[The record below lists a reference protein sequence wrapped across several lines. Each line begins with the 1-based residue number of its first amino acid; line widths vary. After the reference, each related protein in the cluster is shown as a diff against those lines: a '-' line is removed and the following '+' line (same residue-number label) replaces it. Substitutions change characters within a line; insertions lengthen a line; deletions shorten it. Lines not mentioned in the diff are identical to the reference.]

1 MFRAFVDLIL
11 RLGEGLQMGH
21 YDRIQE
27 QLEKRHNWETLHP
40 VKTTVSRFW
49 RETFSIL
56 LRFIRKRLNALRCFI
71 QRGRKG
77 YSKSD
82 LTAAD
87 QYLAAIIESMLL
99 SIADSPPS
107 FPPTET
113 PSDFTKKLLMLANAF
128 NRYHSLN
135 ATYYSRR
142 KALDSLSNRL
152 TFEQLTEERE
162 KLVEWEQKER
172 VELYA
177 KMQELFSPSVFP
189 YLWK

>member
-1 MFRAFVDLIL
+1 MLRTIVDLIL
-11 RLGEGLQMGH
+11 RLGEGLQMGY

-27 QLEKRHNWETLHP
+27 QLEQRRNWELLHP
-40 VKTTVSRFW
+40 VKTTISRFW
-49 RETFSIL
+49 RETFNNL
-56 LRFIRKRLNALRCFI
+56 LRFIRKRLNALHSFI

-87 QYLAAIIESMLL
+87 QYLAVMIESMLL
-99 SIADSPPS
+99 TIADSPPS
-107 FPPTET
+107 FPPAET

-142 KALDSLSNRL
+142 KALESNSL
-152 TFEQLTEERE
+152 TFEQLNEERE
-162 KLVEWEQKER
+162 KLEELEQNER
-172 VELYA
+172 LELYA
-177 KMQELFSPSVFP
+177 EMQQLFSPSVFP

>member
-1 MFRAFVDLIL
+1 
-11 RLGEGLQMGH
+11 MGH

-27 QLEKRHNWETLHP
+27 QLEQRHNWDP
-40 VKTTVSRFW
+40 FKSAVSRFW
-49 RETFSIL
+49 RETFNIL
-56 LRFIRKRLNALRCFI
+56 LRFIRKRLNALCCFI

-99 SIADSPPS
+99 AIADRPPS
-107 FPPTET
+107 FPPAET

-128 NRYHSLN
+128 NRYHSLTV
-135 ATYYSRR
+135 TYYSRR
-142 KALDSLSNRL
+142 KALDSLSTRL

-162 KLVEWEQKER
+162 KLVELEQNER
-172 VELYA
+172 LELYA
-177 KMQELFSPSVFP
+177 KMQELFSPSIFP